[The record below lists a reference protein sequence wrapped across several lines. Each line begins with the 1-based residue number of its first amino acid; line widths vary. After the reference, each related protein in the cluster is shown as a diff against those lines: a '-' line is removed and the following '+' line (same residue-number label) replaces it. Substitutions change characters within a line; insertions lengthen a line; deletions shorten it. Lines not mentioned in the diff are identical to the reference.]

1 MNSRVSLLRI
11 MKTRSSE
18 YKVVGYQVINCPIC
32 QHVHTIE
39 LREAVAETKFKGK
52 VLRYMEQYC
61 YCENVVGRFSE
72 FMTKGQLQLNQKR
85 LDEAYE
91 QNRGAVL
98 DEDD

>member
-1 MNSRVSLLRI
+1 MVIAI

-18 YKVVGYQVINCPIC
+18 FKVVGYQVTHCPVC
-32 QHVHTIE
+32 QHTHAIE

-72 FMTKGQLQLNQKR
+72 FMTKRQLQLNQKR

-91 QNRGAVL
+91 QNRGAIL